1 MSSHVVNI
9 CSRKAHRPASNPRRL
24 KAESRQFCID
34 LQLSRI
40 YAYIRQPRSQSI
52 SCRPSLGYLDSIFCK
67 HDATIMLNKSPFGSA
82 SHFGNMGSWNSGGN
96 TSNPRRLKSQSRQF
110 FITLVPLLHGN
121 TGPTLARCR
130 NKRPWRPETKKSS
143 RNMSKLHCDRHEH
156 ELLGSSEDCKFWV
169 YKTYGE
175 KSFESITDSQL
186 KHPPWR
192 CSSWMVTPDSII
204 HPYRF
209 SDLFVSWISLL

>member
-24 KAESRQFCID
+24 KAESRQFFID

-52 SCRPSLGYLDSIFCK
+52 SCIDQILDTSTLSFASMRCNHHAEQI
-67 HDATIMLNKSPFGSA
+67 SEFGSA
-82 SHFGNMGSWNSGGN
+82 SHVGNISAAEILAPTLPTHGGN
-96 TSNPRRLKSQSRQF
+96 SSSLRGLGDHKTNKSNRNF
-110 FITLVPLLHGN
+110 TV
-121 TGPTLARCR
+121 TGGISVSCL
-130 NKRPWRPETKKSS
+130 
-143 RNMSKLHCDRHEH
+143 DRAK
-156 ELLGSSEDCKFWV
+156 DCKFWV

-186 KHPPWR
+186 KHPP
-192 CSSWMVTPDSII
+192 
-204 HPYRF
+204 
-209 SDLFVSWISLL
+209 